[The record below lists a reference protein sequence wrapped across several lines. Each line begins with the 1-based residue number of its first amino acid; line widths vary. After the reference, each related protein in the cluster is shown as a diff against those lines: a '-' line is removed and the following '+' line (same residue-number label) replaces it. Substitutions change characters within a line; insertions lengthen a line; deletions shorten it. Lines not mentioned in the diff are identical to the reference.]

1 MAMSIANIIQPMA
14 MSIANIIQ
22 PITKD
27 YHKSN
32 KSISYSINQL
42 EPSMHTSTE
51 TYVIDGRVVR
61 AILKCKEAPFIID
74 TLVEPT
80 IKEDFLK
87 LIGIGTKVDPV
98 EREDFDLRNEFRTT
112 YDIVKTQMQDQA
124 EIEPNILNTAHR
136 FLQFMLANET
146 KLNGIESVKAFKSAV
161 FQVLDTYD
169 STLRSEIIDKFNALV
184 EA

>member
-1 MAMSIANIIQPMA
+1 MP
-14 MSIANIIQ
+14 
-22 PITKD
+22 
-27 YHKSN
+27 
-32 KSISYSINQL
+32 
-42 EPSMHTSTE
+42 TSTE

-87 LIGIGTKVDPV
+87 LIGTKVDPA
-98 EREDFDLRNEFRTT
+98 EREDFNLRDEFRTT
-112 YDIVKTQMQDQA
+112 YDIVKTQMQGQT

-136 FLQFMLANET
+136 FLQFMLANEI

>member
-1 MAMSIANIIQPMA
+1 MPNL
-14 MSIANIIQ
+14 
-22 PITKD
+22 PIT
-27 YHKSN
+27 
-32 KSISYSINQL
+32 SI
-42 EPSMHTSTE
+42 E

-87 LIGIGTKVDPV
+87 LIGIGTKVDPI
-98 EREDFDLRNEFRTT
+98 EREDFDLRDEFRTT
-112 YDIVKTQMQDQA
+112 YDIVKTQMQGQT

-136 FLQFMLANET
+136 FLQFMLANEI

>member
-1 MAMSIANIIQPMA
+1 MS
-14 MSIANIIQ
+14 
-22 PITKD
+22 D
-27 YHKSN
+27 
-32 KSISYSINQL
+32 
-42 EPSMHTSTE
+42 

-61 AILKCKEAPFIID
+61 AILKCKEASTSHSTNAFID

-80 IKEDFLK
+80 VKEDFLK
-87 LIGIGTKVDPV
+87 LIGAKVEPAD
-98 EREDFDLRNEFRTT
+98 REDFDLRDEFRTT
-112 YDIVKTQMQDQA
+112 YDIVKTQMQGQT

-136 FLQFMLANET
+136 FLQFMLANEI

-169 STLRSEIIDKFNALV
+169 TNLRSEIIDKFNALV

>member
-1 MAMSIANIIQPMA
+1 MPNLP
-14 MSIANIIQ
+14 
-22 PITKD
+22 
-27 YHKSN
+27 
-32 KSISYSINQL
+32 
-42 EPSMHTSTE
+42 E

-61 AILKCKEAPFIID
+61 AILKCKEAQTSWIID

-87 LIGIGTKVDPV
+87 LIGIGTKIEPV
-98 EREDFDLRNEFRTT
+98 EREDFDLRDEFRTT
-112 YDIVKTQMQDQA
+112 YDIVKTQMQGQTD
-124 EIEPNILNTAHR
+124 IEPNILNTAHR
-136 FLQFMLANET
+136 FLQFMLANEI

-169 STLRSEIIDKFNALV
+169 ANLRSEIIDKFNALV

>member
-1 MAMSIANIIQPMA
+1 MPN
-14 MSIANIIQ
+14 
-22 PITKD
+22 
-27 YHKSN
+27 
-32 KSISYSINQL
+32 
-42 EPSMHTSTE
+42 TSAE

-61 AILKCKEAPFIID
+61 AILKCKEAPTSHSTNAFID

-87 LIGIGTKVDPV
+87 LMGIGTKLEPV
-98 EREDFDLRNEFRTT
+98 EREDFDLRDEFRTT
-112 YDIVKTQMQDQA
+112 YDIVKTQMQGQT

-136 FLQFMLANET
+136 FLQFMLANEI

-169 STLRSEIIDKFNALV
+169 GTLRSEIIDKFNALV

>member
-1 MAMSIANIIQPMA
+1 MS
-14 MSIANIIQ
+14 
-22 PITKD
+22 
-27 YHKSN
+27 
-32 KSISYSINQL
+32 
-42 EPSMHTSTE
+42 TSTETSAE

-87 LIGIGTKVDPV
+87 LIGIGSGTKVDPA
-98 EREDFDLRNEFRTT
+98 EREDFDLRDEFRTT
-112 YDIVKTQMQDQA
+112 YDIVKTQMQGQT

>member
-1 MAMSIANIIQPMA
+1 MP
-14 MSIANIIQ
+14 
-22 PITKD
+22 
-27 YHKSN
+27 
-32 KSISYSINQL
+32 
-42 EPSMHTSTE
+42 TSTE

-87 LIGIGTKVDPV
+87 LIGIGSGTNVDPA

-112 YDIVKTQMQDQA
+112 YDIVKTQMQGQT

-161 FQVLDTYD
+161 FQVLDSYD
-169 STLRSEIIDKFNALV
+169 TNLRSEIIDKFNTLV